1 MKSYLQLIILLF
13 LSKIA
18 YAANVYVDVNGNNPT
33 PPYSSWNTAS
43 TTIQD
48 AVIAASEGDTIL
60 VTNGVYRLTSEIV
73 VDKNIE
79 IRSVHGPDVTITDG
93 QTYSRVFN
101 LSDSSSVISGIHITR
116 GYINGTGGG
125 VNCSQTSFITNCI
138 ISENTATGSGGGV
151 YRGKVKNSIIRN
163 N

>member
-1 MKSYLQLIILLF
+1 MKVYLQLIILLF

-18 YAANVYVDVNGNNPT
+18 YAATVYVDVNGSNPT

-73 VDKNIE
+73 VDKTIE
-79 IRSVHGPDVTITDG
+79 IRSVNGPDVTIVDG

-101 LSDSSSVISGIHITR
+101 LGESSATLSGFKITK
-116 GYINGTGGG
+116 GFMASHGGG
-125 VNCSQTSFITNCI
+125 IFVQDKI
-138 ISENTATGSGGGV
+138 
-151 YRGKVKNSIIRN
+151 
-163 N
+163 